1 MCSAVTRHS
10 RMKICSLYPRQ
21 GNPTGWMKIMVNQTE
36 QFDTEKIC
44 TEFYPKVYQ
53 YLVNRLGNIEDA
65 EDMAQT
71 VFLKIYTKLDTF
83 DASKSSL
90 STWIFNITRNTL
102 IDHQRSMT
110 LRLHDEIPETV
121 AAEGIDMLDNLIME
135 QEQEQLADA
144 LEKLTREERDL
155 IILHYYNEYTLLKVA
170 ELMRRPY
177 GQIKRLHMKALQ
189 KIKFQMA

>member
-1 MCSAVTRHS
+1 
-10 RMKICSLYPRQ
+10 MKKM
-21 GNPTGWMKIMVNQTE
+21 TNQTE
-36 QFDTEKIC
+36 QFDTEKIYK
-44 TEFYPKVYQ
+44 EFYPKVYQ
-53 YLVNRLGNIEDA
+53 YLVNRMGSVEDA

-71 VFLKIYTKLDTF
+71 VFLKVYTKLDTF
-83 DASKSSL
+83 DDTKSAL

-121 AAEGIDMLDNLIME
+121 AADGPDMLDTIIME
-135 QEQEQLADA
+135 QEQERLANA
-144 LEKLTREERDL
+144 LEKLTQEERDL
-155 IILHYYNEYTLLKVA
+155 IILHYYKEYTLLKVA

-189 KIKFQMA
+189 KLKFQMD

>member
-1 MCSAVTRHS
+1 MTK
-10 RMKICSLYPRQ
+10 M
-21 GNPTGWMKIMVNQTE
+21 TTQTE
-36 QFDTEKIC
+36 LFDSEKIYK
-44 TEFYPKVYQ
+44 EFYPKVYQ
-53 YLVNRLGNIEDA
+53 YLVNRMGSIEDA

-71 VFLKIYTKLDTF
+71 VFLKIFSKLDTF

-110 LRLHDEIPETV
+110 LRLHEEIPDTV
-121 AAEGIDMLDNLIME
+121 ADEGPDMLDTLIME
-135 QEQEQLADA
+135 QEQERLADA
-144 LEKLTREERDL
+144 LERLTSEERDL
-155 IILHYYNEYTLLKVA
+155 IILHYYKEYTLLKVA

-189 KIKFQMA
+189 KLKFQLA

>member
-1 MCSAVTRHS
+1 
-10 RMKICSLYPRQ
+10 
-21 GNPTGWMKIMVNQTE
+21 MVNQTE

-90 STWIFNITRNTL
+90 STWTFNITRNTL
-102 IDHQRSMT
+102 I
-110 LRLHDEIPETV
+110 E
-121 AAEGIDMLDNLIME
+121 AEGIDMLDNLIME

-189 KIKFQMA
+189 KMKFQMA

>member
-1 MCSAVTRHS
+1 MT
-10 RMKICSLYPRQ
+10 I
-21 GNPTGWMKIMVNQTE
+21 QTE
-36 QFDTEKIC
+36 LLDSEKIYK
-44 TEFYPKVYQ
+44 EFYPKVYQ
-53 YLVNRLGNIEDA
+53 YLVNRMGSIEDA

-71 VFLKIYTKLDTF
+71 VFLKVYTKLETF
-83 DASKSSL
+83 DATKSSL

-110 LRLHDEIPETV
+110 LRIHDEIPETM
-121 AAEGIDMLDNLIME
+121 ADDSPNMEDCLIME
-135 QEQEQLADA
+135 QEQERLADA
-144 LEKLTREERDL
+144 LERLTSEERDL

-189 KIKFQMA
+189 KLKFQLG

>member
-1 MCSAVTRHS
+1 
-10 RMKICSLYPRQ
+10 MKM
-21 GNPTGWMKIMVNQTE
+21 TTQTE
-36 QFDTEKIC
+36 LFDTEKIYK
-44 TEFYPKVYQ
+44 EFHPKVYQ
-53 YLVNRLGNIEDA
+53 YLVNRMGSVEDA

-71 VFLKIYTKLDTF
+71 VFVKVFTKLETF

-110 LRLHDEIPETV
+110 LRIHDEIPETQ
-121 AAEGIDMLDNLIME
+121 ADDSPDMLDSLIME
-135 QEQEQLADA
+135 QEQERLADA
-144 LEKLTREERDL
+144 LEKLTRDERDL
-155 IILHYYNEYTLLKVA
+155 IILHYYSDYTLLKVA

-189 KIKFQMA
+189 KLKSQLD

>member
-1 MCSAVTRHS
+1 
-10 RMKICSLYPRQ
+10 
-21 GNPTGWMKIMVNQTE
+21 MVNQTE
-36 QFDTEKIC
+36 QFDTEKIY

-121 AAEGIDMLDNLIME
+121 VAEGIDMLDNLIME

-189 KIKFQMA
+189 KMRFQMA

>member
-1 MCSAVTRHS
+1 M
-10 RMKICSLYPRQ
+10 
-21 GNPTGWMKIMVNQTE
+21 MVQTDL
-36 QFDTEKIC
+36 FDTEKIYK
-44 TEFYPKVYQ
+44 EFYPKVYQ
-53 YLVNRLGNIEDA
+53 YLVNRMGSIEDA

-71 VFLKIYTKLDTF
+71 VFLKIFTKLDTF

-102 IDHQRSMT
+102 IDQQRFMS
-110 LRLHDEIPETV
+110 LRIHEEIPETM
-121 AAEGIDMLDNLIME
+121 ADEGPDMLDHLIME
-135 QEQEQLADA
+135 QEQERLADA

-189 KIKFQMA
+189 KLKFQLA

>member
-1 MCSAVTRHS
+1 MAT
-10 RMKICSLYPRQ
+10 
-21 GNPTGWMKIMVNQTE
+21 QTE
-36 QFDTEKIC
+36 LLDTDKIYR
-44 TEFYPKVYQ
+44 EFYPKVYQ
-53 YLVNRLGNIEDA
+53 YLVNRMGSVEDA

-83 DASKSSL
+83 DPEKSSL
-90 STWIFNITRNTL
+90 STWIFNITRNSL

-110 LRLHDEIPETV
+110 LRIHEEIPETL
-121 AAEGIDMLDNLIME
+121 ADDGPDMLDHLIME
-135 QEQEQLADA
+135 QEQERLADA
-144 LEKLTREERDL
+144 LEKLTKEERDL

-189 KIKFQMA
+189 KLKFQLG

>member
-1 MCSAVTRHS
+1 M
-10 RMKICSLYPRQ
+10 M
-21 GNPTGWMKIMVNQTE
+21 IMTTQTE
-36 QFDTEKIC
+36 FFDTEKIYKD
-44 TEFYPKVYQ
+44 FYPKVYQ
-53 YLVNRLGNIEDA
+53 YLVNRMGSIEDA
-65 EDMAQT
+65 EDMTQT
-71 VFLKIYTKLDTF
+71 VFLKVYSKLDTF
-83 DASKSSL
+83 DAEKSSL

-110 LRLHDEIPETV
+110 LRIHEEIPETLSD
-121 AAEGIDMLDNLIME
+121 GSPDMLDNLIVE

-144 LEKLTREERDL
+144 LEKLTRDERDL

-189 KIKFQMA
+189 KMKSQFE